1 MQHFTSLH
9 REGESGEKRQVEG
22 SVGRE
27 RVLRGECRRRRR
39 RDDGVWQLNRSHRRG
54 RLMQGRGQGGNLSI
68 FVKGGSRR
76 AAAPRPR
83 RIWTGWPSCSAA
95 LLPRCA
101 RPLGRGSGKGE
112 ASGRGQRGVGL

>member
-1 MQHFTSLH
+1 VQHFTSLH

-27 RVLRGECRRRRR
+27 RVLRGEC
-39 RDDGVWQLNRSHRRG
+39 
-54 RLMQGRGQGGNLSI
+54 
-68 FVKGGSRR
+68 
-76 AAAPRPR
+76 PT

-112 ASGRGQRGVGL
+112 ASVRGQRGVGL

>member
-1 MQHFTSLH
+1 VQHFTSLH

-54 RLMQGRGQGGNLSI
+54 RLMQGRAKA
-68 FVKGGSRR
+68 V
-76 AAAPRPR
+76 
-83 RIWTGWPSCSAA
+83 T
-95 LLPRCA
+95 
-101 RPLGRGSGKGE
+101 
-112 ASGRGQRGVGL
+112 